1 MDITANT
8 QMPGQAFTEHHVDA
22 AGFRIRYAE
31 TGNGPPLV
39 VLPTSAG
46 LTFAA
51 GFDLLAQDF
60 RVIMLD
66 PPGWGDSPATEESPP
81 LPDLAKITAEA
92 LAALG
97 LDSYHLAGGS
107 MGGIHALWLTAYHP
121 NRVRTLILD
130 GCMAFR
136 KDHWSMP
143 GMDPAPL
150 VAAAKQGA
158 DVSMM
163 IPPPHPS
170 KPWADLAFRTRQ
182 LQKILR
188 VMALV
193 GPEYDDDLAARLRD
207 VTTPVLA
214 LFGETDHFLHNSIA
228 GVYESLLR
236 NCKSIIIDAASH
248 DVPGE
253 QPQAYAH
260 LVKNFIQSHA

>member
-1 MDITANT
+1 MIITETVA
-8 QMPGQAFTEHHVDA
+8 MPGREFTEHYVEA
-22 AGFRIRYAE
+22 ADFRIRYAQA
-31 TGNGPPLV
+31 GSGSPLV

-46 LTFAA
+46 LTYSA

-60 RVIMLD
+60 RVILLD
-66 PPGWGDSPATEESPP
+66 PPGWGESPAEEKSPE
-81 LPDLAKITAEA
+81 LPELARITADA

-97 LDSYHLAGGS
+97 LESYHLAGGS
-107 MGGIHALWLTAYHP
+107 MGGVHALWLASYHP
-121 NRVRTLILD
+121 DRVRTLILD

-163 IPPPHPS
+163 IPPPHPK

-182 LQKILR
+182 FHKILR

-193 GPEYDDDLAARLRD
+193 GPEFDNALAARLRGIT
-207 VTTPVLA
+207 VPVLA
-214 LFGETDHFLHNSIA
+214 LFGADDHFLHNSIA
-228 GVYESLLR
+228 GVYETLLPD
-236 NCKSIIIDAASH
+236 CKSIIVDGAAH

-253 QPQAYAH
+253 QPAEYAR
-260 LVKNFIQSHA
+260 LVKNFLQTQL

>member
-1 MDITANT
+1 MDNFETAA
-8 QMPGQAFTEHHVDA
+8 MPGQAFTEHHVA
-22 AGFRIRYAE
+22 AGGFRIRYAQA
-31 TGNGPPLV
+31 GSGPPLV

-46 LTFAA
+46 LTFST
-51 GFDLLAQDF
+51 GFDLLARDF

-66 PPGWGDSPATEESPP
+66 PPGWGESPAAEESPA
-81 LPDLAKITAEA
+81 LADLAKITADA

-97 LDSYHLAGGS
+97 LETYHLAGGS
-107 MGGIHALWLTAYHP
+107 MGGVHALWLTAYHP
-121 NRVRTLILD
+121 DRVLTLTLD

-150 VAAAKQGA
+150 VAAARQGA

-163 IPPPHPS
+163 IPPPHPA

-182 LQKILR
+182 FQKILR

-193 GPEYDDDLAARLRD
+193 GPEFDDDLAARMRAINI
-207 VTTPVLA
+207 PVLA

-228 GVYESLLR
+228 GVYEALFQ
-236 NCKSIIIDAASH
+236 NCRSVIVNAASH

-253 QPQAYAH
+253 QPEAYAR
-260 LVKNFIQSHA
+260 LVTDFIKSQR